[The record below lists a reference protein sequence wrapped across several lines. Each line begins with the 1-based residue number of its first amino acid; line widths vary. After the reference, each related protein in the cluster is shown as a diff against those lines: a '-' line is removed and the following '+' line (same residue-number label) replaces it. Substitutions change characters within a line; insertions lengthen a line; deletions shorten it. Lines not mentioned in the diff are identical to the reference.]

1 MAGSVGGKCPSHFEY
16 SGKQRAGGL
25 PSIDVTQTRAGR
37 RSNVKPSLSE
47 KAASHLPTGPH
58 QHRRRRTNFILG
70 NVFLAPQ
77 AETQEKKFTK
87 GYLFT
92 KEKQVVCVLYTLLGQ

>member
-1 MAGSVGGKCPSHFEY
+1 MGYGSVESVGGKCPSHFEY

-58 QHRRRRTNFILG
+58 QHRRRRTDLILG
-70 NVFLAPQ
+70 NAF
-77 AETQEKKFTK
+77 
-87 GYLFT
+87 
-92 KEKQVVCVLYTLLGQ
+92 